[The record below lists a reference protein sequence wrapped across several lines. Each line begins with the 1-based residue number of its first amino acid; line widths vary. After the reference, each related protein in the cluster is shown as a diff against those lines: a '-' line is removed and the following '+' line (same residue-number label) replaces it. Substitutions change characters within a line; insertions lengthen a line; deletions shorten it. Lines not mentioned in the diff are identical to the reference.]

1 VLSVAE
7 ITGTEGPTVV
17 MQEIYRFNQRGVD
30 AAGRLVGEFAPTG
43 IRPKVMERIERAGLD
58 PQRLASTWS

>member
-1 VLSVAE
+1 
-7 ITGTEGPTVV
+7 

-30 AAGRLVGEFAPTG
+30 AAGRVVGEFVPTG

-58 PQRLASTWS
+58 PQRLVNSWS